1 MIVSIVRKRASGLIE
16 ILARTLR
23 DCGREVEVE
32 DLRVHLPRVLKTPP
46 TSPRTPAPPMKP
58 PDEAFSS
65 AAAATRPAPSASRT
79 GRRRPVPRAARRPA
93 RPAALAPGQSQ
104 DLAVRVSPFV
114 ERAHPRPGDDHG
126 PDIIAV
132 TLQHPGGGGRP
143 CGDAHVCFRVPR
155 TASAVVQQHRAFD
168 AAVSRACRRTAHL
181 SGTHVVPPTTHAG
194 RHGLEAR
201 VAAGDCVV
209 GDRWGPRW

>member
-1 MIVSIVRKRASGLIE
+1 MASQGASREARLGGRRCHGHSWTAVCAHRRCVSARESPGERLCHPDAGRGSVLIRRSSRRPNSAALENCPFTSRQAAVDQFRAL
-16 ILARTLR
+16 LAALR
-23 DCGREVEVE
+23 D
-32 DLRVHLPRVLKTPP
+32 PQPWP
-46 TSPRTPAPPMKP
+46 
-58 PDEAFSS
+58 
-65 AAAATRPAPSASRT
+65 
-79 GRRRPVPRAARRPA
+79 
-93 RPAALAPGQSQ
+93 PGQSQ

-132 TLQHPGGGGRP
+132 TLLHPGGGGRP